1 MLFSALDDA
10 KFARIFIVDSN
21 SVSFSRVEQLHG
33 QVYNNEINFLALLAL
48 FKSHPTW
55 FVEVANV
62 SKYFFYLQ
70 YLPTCSTKFAT
81 ASFPGYSLVFK
92 RNSEISCAELS
103 PTLFEFIS

>member
-62 SKYFFYLQ
+62 SKYFFYLPTYST
-70 YLPTCSTKFAT
+70 YLPAQ
-81 ASFPGYSLVFK
+81 PNSLQPRSQAILWFSNVIQK
-92 RNSEISCAELS
+92 YPVQN
-103 PTLFEFIS
+103 